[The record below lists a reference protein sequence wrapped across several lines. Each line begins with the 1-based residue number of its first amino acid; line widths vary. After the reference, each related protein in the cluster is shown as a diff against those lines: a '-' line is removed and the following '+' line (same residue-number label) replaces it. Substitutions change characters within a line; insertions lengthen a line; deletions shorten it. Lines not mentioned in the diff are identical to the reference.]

1 LSQAKA
7 PHLARQIH
15 RSQFVGNPLTKDPSV
30 TTAPT
35 QPPLTA
41 NQKRSFFAAWGG
53 WALDGMDSF
62 IYALVLVPALHDL
75 LPKSGIVAT
84 NANVGYYGSLLFALF
99 LIGWGLALIWGPI
112 ADRFG
117 RARTL
122 MFTILWFSLFT
133 FLSALATNV
142 WSLAIFRLLAGM
154 GIGGEWSIGATLI
167 SESWPEARRKMG
179 AGLMHTGYYFGFF
192 LAAVANYTVGA
203 HFGWRWM
210 FVVGGTPALL
220 VAFFYN
226 RVHEPA
232 KWEDK
237 RQQLG
242 SGWTALEAFRA
253 PFSPRYR
260 TRTILNSLYMLASIS
275 GLWAGSAYVPT
286 AVTQLAARAGRSVV
300 EAAQLSS
307 YGTALLAVGTILGAL
322 ATPWLC
328 ECLGRKGA
336 LAFFFAMMFI
346 FIAFAFGRVFYF
358 QTNALAWFMAC
369 LFFLGIGGANF
380 AVYSLWIPEQY
391 GTECRVSAFA
401 FTTNVGRFAAAGI
414 SFLVGFGVRH
424 FQTLGIPV
432 ALTAIAF
439 VIGLLLLPFGEETK
453 GKPLPA

>member
-1 LSQAKA
+1 MNNASGATTLLK
-7 PHLARQIH
+7 PR
-15 RSQFVGNPLTKDPSV
+15 LTS
-30 TTAPT
+30 
-35 QPPLTA
+35 
-41 NQKRSFFAAWGG
+41 NQKRGFLAAWGG
-53 WALDGMDSF
+53 WMLDGMDSF
-62 IYALVLVPALHDL
+62 IYALVLVPALRDV
-75 LPKSGIVAT
+75 LPRSGIPPT
-84 NANVGYYGSLLFALF
+84 NTNIGYYGSLLFALF

-122 MFTILWFSLFT
+122 MLTILWFSLFT
-133 FLSALATNV
+133 FLSALANNV

-154 GIGGEWSIGATLI
+154 GIGGEWSIGATFI
-167 SESWPEARRKMG
+167 SEEWPEERRKMG

-192 LAAVANYTVGA
+192 LAAIANFLVGA

-232 KWEDK
+232 RWQQK
-237 RQQLG
+237 RQELG
-242 SGWTALEAFRA
+242 GGWTAIKAFRT
-253 PFSPRYR
+253 PFSPQYR
-260 TRTILNSLYMLASIS
+260 RRTILNSLYMLASIS

-286 AVTQLAARAGRSVV
+286 AITQLAAKAGRTTI
-300 EAAQLSS
+300 EGAQLSS
-307 YGTALLAVGTILGAL
+307 YGTALLAIGTILGAL
-322 ATPWLC
+322 MTPWLC
-328 ECLGRKGA
+328 ERFGRKSA
-336 LAFFFAMMFI
+336 LGFFFSMMFI
-346 FIAFAFGRVFYF
+346 FIALAFGFVFYF
-358 QTNALAWFMAC
+358 QTGALAWFMAC

-401 FTTNVGRFAAAGI
+401 FTTNIGRFAAAGI

-432 ALTAIAF
+432 ALTSIGF
-439 VIGLLLLPFGEETK
+439 LIGLLLLPFGEETK
-453 GKPLPA
+453 GRPLPA